1 MCHESARH
9 MSYAA
14 VSQKGTATSPTIL
27 PGFTLYSHAGRAAQ
41 DAAECDMAVI
51 TVR

>member
-9 MSYAA
+9 MSYAV

-27 PGFTLYSHAGRAAQ
+27 PGFTLYSHVGRAARN
-41 DAAECDMAVI
+41 AAECDKSVVP
-51 TVR
+51 VR